1 MEDMKDKT
9 IMTKTFREKVI
20 DDIFKFSGEKNAFEL
35 IESKYC
41 SLDKKTLCKEL
52 IQVGIMPEVFDH
64 DSSEEKLWSKFSDIV
79 LAKSLELIGLP
90 SEVLRTRGNS
100 ADVYSKTKKYTLVS
114 DAKCFRL
121 SRTAK
126 NQKDFKVKAL
136 DDWRRQDTYA
146 LLVSP
151 LSQYPADKSQIY
163 PQAFSQN
170 VTLLSYVHLQF
181 FIEKGIKGNLEDLW
195 KLPVYISKNYKKEDQ
210 KRGHTYWHAVDAV
223 VCKITG
229 QSIET
234 LAEYKK
240 LEIEKTKEIGEEGI
254 NYWKS
259 KIEEFKKLSREE
271 AVRLLIKS
279 QKIEQKIQTIKKAVE
294 KVLTEKL

>member
-1 MEDMKDKT
+1 
-9 IMTKTFREKVI
+9 MTKSFREQVI
-20 DDIFKFSGEKNAFEL
+20 DDVFKFSEKDNSFEL
-35 IESKYC
+35 IENKYG
-41 SLDKKTLCKEL
+41 SIKKETLAKEL
-52 IQVGIMPEVFDH
+52 IQVGIMPEVFEH

-79 LAKSLELIGLP
+79 LCKSLDFIGLK

-100 ADVYSKTKKYTLVS
+100 ADVYSRGAGYTLVS

-136 DDWRRQDTYA
+136 DDWRRKDTYA

-181 FIEKGIKGNLEDLW
+181 LIEKGLKNGLESIW
-195 KLPVYISKNYKKEDQ
+195 KLPEYIKKNYKTEDQ
-210 KRGHTYWHAVDAV
+210 LRGRTYWHAIDAV
-223 VCKITG
+223 ICEITG
-229 QSIET
+229 QDSEI
-234 LAEYKK
+234 LKEYKSQE
-240 LEIEKTKEIGEEGI
+240 LEKTREVGEEGI
-254 NYWKS
+254 RYWTS
-259 KIEEFKKLSREE
+259 RIEEFNKLTREQ
-271 AVRLLIKS
+271 AVKLLIKA
-279 QKIEQKIQTIKKAVE
+279 QKIEQKIETIKKAVE
-294 KVLTEKL
+294 KAFVEKL

>member
-1 MEDMKDKT
+1 MK
-9 IMTKTFREKVI
+9 KTFREEVI
-20 DDIFKFSGEKNAFEL
+20 DNIFKFSGEKNAFEL
-35 IESKYC
+35 IENKY
-41 SLDKKTLCKEL
+41 SSINKKTITEEL
-52 IQVGIMPEVFDH
+52 IQVGIMPEVFEH
-64 DSSEEKLWSKFSDIV
+64 DSSEEKLWSKFSDLI
-79 LAKSLELIGLP
+79 LSKSLGYLGLP

-100 ADVYSKTKKYTLVS
+100 ADVYSRAKKYTLVS

-136 DDWRRQDTYA
+136 DDWRREDTYA

-181 FIEKGIKGNLEDLW
+181 LIQKGVKGNLEDLW
-195 KLPVYISKNYKKEDQ
+195 KLPVYIKKNYKLEDQ
-210 KRGHTYWHAVDAV
+210 KRGYTYWHAVDAV

-229 QSIET
+229 QTIEV
-234 LAEYKK
+234 LKEYKQQ
-240 LEIEKTKEIGEEGI
+240 EIEKTKEVGQEGI
-254 NYWKS
+254 NYWTS
-259 KIEEFKKLSREE
+259 KIEEFKKLTREQ
-271 AVRLLIKS
+271 AVKLLIKA
-279 QKIEQKIQTIKKAVE
+279 QKIEQKIETIKKAIEKAFVE
-294 KVLTEKL
+294 KL